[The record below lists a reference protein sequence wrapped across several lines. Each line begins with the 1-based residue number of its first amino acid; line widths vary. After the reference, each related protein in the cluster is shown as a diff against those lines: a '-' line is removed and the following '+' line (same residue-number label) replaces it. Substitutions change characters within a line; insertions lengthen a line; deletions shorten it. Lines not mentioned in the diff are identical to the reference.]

1 MLESSK
7 IVLSLSSV
15 ILKIVDLEIKVTS
28 FLLLFKIYT
37 KRLLR
42 KSRIDLFVLI

>member
-1 MLESSK
+1 MFESSK
-7 IVLSLSSV
+7 NHLYHSV

-42 KSRIDLFVLI
+42 ISRIDLFVLI